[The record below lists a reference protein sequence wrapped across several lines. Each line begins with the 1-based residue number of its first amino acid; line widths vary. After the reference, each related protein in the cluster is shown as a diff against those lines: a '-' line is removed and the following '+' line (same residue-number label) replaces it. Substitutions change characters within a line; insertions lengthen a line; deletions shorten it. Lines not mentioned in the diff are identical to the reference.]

1 MGYWPVVEDMMD
13 SADILIVLMDARMPE
28 MSRNS
33 EIERKILKKGKESVD
48 VFTKMDLITPA
59 NLKLLR
65 EKYPKS
71 FFVSGTKNI
80 GVSDLRRHLQIMAK
94 RMGIEE
100 PKIGVV
106 GYPNLGKSALI
117 NALARRARAAVADMP
132 NTTRG
137 VQWVR
142 AGGLRILDSPGVIPY
157 EDKSTKLTILGS
169 KHPEK
174 ISDPM
179 HVALQI
185 IRMFTASNKAG
196 LEKAYNVEI
205 KELTEPYDIMLE
217 IGKKRGFLKKGGEVE
232 ETKTAITIV
241 KDWQKGKLVL

>member
-13 SADILIVLMDARMPE
+13 SADILIVLMDARMPD
-28 MSRNS
+28 MTRNS
-33 EIERKILKKGKESVD
+33 EIIRKILKKGKESVD
-48 VFTKMDLITPA
+48 VYTKMDLVSLE
-59 NLKLLR
+59 NLKKLK
-65 EKYPKS
+65 EKFPHA
-71 FFVSGTKNI
+71 FFVSGTKNL

-94 RMGIEE
+94 RMKIES
-100 PKIGVV
+100 PKVGVV

-137 VQWVR
+137 VQWVN

-157 EDKSTKLTILGS
+157 EDKSTKLTLIGS

-174 ISDPM
+174 IGDPM
-179 HVALQI
+179 HVALEI
-185 IRMFTASNKAG
+185 IRKFTSTDKTG

-205 KELTEPYDIMLE
+205 KQLTEPYDILLA
-217 IGKKRGFLKKGGEVE
+217 IGRKRGFLKKGGEVE

-241 KDWQKGKLVL
+241 KDWQKGKLIL